1 MKNLKEEFYN
11 PAFSH
16 IYVER
21 AVMEHFRTK
30 KILEKFPKAVVVE
43 IDHYKDVFCRSGQDY
58 GKQHKTQS
66 LIIAAKTGELVYKG
80 AAVCQSFGNEH
91 FYYTS
96 CTMNCIYDCEY
107 CYLKGMYSSANVV
120 IFVNLEDI
128 FAEVDAL
135 LQKHPV
141 YLCVSYDTDM
151 MAMDYLAEYTRAWCD
166 FAAEHENLK
175 IEIRTKSANVS
186 LVNKL
191 PAIPQVILAFTVSP
205 KEVTEKYEH
214 FTPDLDLR
222 VKCINEA
229 ISLGHQVRIC
239 FDPIIY
245 CGDWQ
250 ACYDEMLDLIFET
263 VDMEKV
269 LDVSVGSFRVSQD
282 YLKKMRKLAPDSA
295 VVQFP
300 YENTK
305 GVYHYPTALMEQM
318 EQHVVKRLKEK
329 VVKEKIFRW
338 DS

>member
-1 MKNLKEEFYN
+1 MKSLREEYYN
-11 PAFSH
+11 PVFSH
-16 IYVER
+16 IYVES

-30 KILEKFPKAVVVE
+30 EIIEKFPKAEVVE
-43 IDHYKDVFCRSGQDY
+43 IDHYKDVFCRNGQNY
-58 GKQHKTQS
+58 SVQHKSQK
-66 LIIAAKTGELVYKG
+66 LIIAAKTGELVYEG
-80 AAVCQSFGNEH
+80 AKVCQSFGNEH

-120 IFVNLEDI
+120 IFVNIEDI
-128 FAEVDAL
+128 FDRVEEL
-135 LQKHPV
+135 LKVHPL

-151 MAMDYLAEYTRAWCD
+151 VAMDYLMGYTEKWCE
-166 FAAEHENLK
+166 FAKKHSDLK

-186 LVNKL
+186 LVKKL
-191 PAIPQVILAFTVSP
+191 PVTEQVILAFTVSP
-205 KEVTEKYEH
+205 REVTEKYEH
-214 FTPDLDLR
+214 FTPPLSAR

-229 ISLGHQVRIC
+229 IGIGHQVRIC

-245 CGDWQ
+245 CRGWQ
-250 ACYDEMLDLIFET
+250 AQYDEMIDLIFEN

-282 YLKKMRKLAPDSA
+282 YLKKMRKIKPDSA

-305 GVYHYPTALMEQM
+305 GVYHYPVALMEQM
-318 EQHVVKRLKEK
+318 EQHVVERLKEK
-329 VVKEKIFRW
+329 VTENKIFRW

>member
-1 MKNLKEEFYN
+1 MKSLKEEYYN

-16 IYVER
+16 IYVEK

-30 KILEKFPKAVVVE
+30 EIIGKFPKAQVVE
-43 IDHYKDVFCRSGQDY
+43 IDHYKDVFCRSGQNY
-58 GKQHKTQS
+58 LVQHKSQN
-66 LIIAAKTGELVYKG
+66 LIIAAKTGELVYEG

-120 IFVNLEDI
+120 IFVNIEDV
-128 FAEVDAL
+128 FERVEEL
-135 LQKHPV
+135 LKEHPL

-151 MAMDYLAEYTRAWCD
+151 MAMDYLTGYTRDWCE
-166 FAAEHENLK
+166 FAAMHPDLK
-175 IEIRTKSANVS
+175 IEIRTKSANIA
-186 LVNKL
+186 LLDK
-191 PAIPQVILAFTVSP
+191 IPVAEQVILAFTVSP
-205 KEVTEKYEH
+205 EEVTEKYEH
-214 FTPDLDLR
+214 FTPSLEAR

-229 ISLGHQVRIC
+229 IKLGHQVRIC

-245 CGDWQ
+245 CVEWQ
-250 ACYDEMLDLIFET
+250 TQYDAMIDLIYAN
-263 VDMEKV
+263 VDMAKV

-282 YLKKMRKLAPDSA
+282 YLKKMRKIEPDSA

-318 EQHVVKRLKEK
+318 EQHVVARLKEK
-329 VVKEKIFRW
+329 VPEDKIFRW